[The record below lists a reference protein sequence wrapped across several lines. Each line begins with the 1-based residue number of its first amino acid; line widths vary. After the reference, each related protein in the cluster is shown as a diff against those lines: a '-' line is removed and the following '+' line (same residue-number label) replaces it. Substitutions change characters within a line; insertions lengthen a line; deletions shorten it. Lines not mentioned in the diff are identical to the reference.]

1 MMEEER
7 EKRILSVSSIDE
19 NETKRARTDSDSA
32 PLWAMKLIQSVA
44 NIENNTNEMRIAMND
59 LQLKVGKLSPTLIY
73 SQDECL
79 NVRTIR
85 NLPMPKSR
93 NLNTN

>member
-32 PLWAMKLIQSVA
+32 P
-44 NIENNTNEMRIAMND
+44 
-59 LQLKVGKLSPTLIY
+59 
-73 SQDECL
+73 
-79 NVRTIR
+79 IR
-85 NLPMPKSR
+85 
-93 NLNTN
+93 